1 MNSKQTIRQEVVQR
15 ADSGKLQFFPEGVFA
30 GLLVSIAF
38 YLGVSSFYLTE
49 NLAAFIQQTFVLLFF
64 CLAVSVQRLCQ
75 HHRWV
80 KIGRCLLILCFI
92 SLLYNALAGLAFN
105 NVPWISD
112 GLLYGYDTFLG
123 LDVIH
128 SRIAPAITQIQWQT
142 EFLSLGYAAFIPYL
156 AISVFLYGAHRDT
169 QLSELF
175 LLSIALLYAIG
186 FLGYLFVPA
195 HGPVVHLAEQIT
207 TPINGGFFH
216 SLVTSSVDQAG
227 GPHGAFPSIHVGA
240 AVLLCLFDFR
250 HGSRMRAWLY
260 LPLVLL
266 IALATVLL
274 RYHYVVD
281 LLAGVVIAVTAMF
294 VAERWIAQQRK
305 QY

>member
-1 MNSKQTIRQEVVQR
+1 MNINQTIRHGLVQR
-15 ADSGKLQFFPEGVFA
+15 AASDKLHLLPEGVFA

-38 YLGVSSFYLTE
+38 YLGVSSIYLPE
-49 NLAAFIQQTFVLLFF
+49 NLGAFIQQTCVLLFF
-64 CLAVSVQRLCQ
+64 GVVVSVQRLYQ

-80 KIGRCLLILCFI
+80 KIGRCLLFLGFI
-92 SLLYNALAGLAFN
+92 SLLYNALAALAFN
-105 NVPWISD
+105 NVPWVSD
-112 GLLYGYDTFLG
+112 GLLYGYDRFLR

-128 SRIAPAITQIQWQT
+128 TRIAPAITQFLWQT
-142 EFLSLGYAAFIPYL
+142 ECLSLAYAAFIPYL
-156 AISVFLYGAHRDT
+156 TISVFLYGAHRDT

-175 LLSIALLYAIG
+175 LLSVALLYAFG

-195 HGPVVHLAEQIT
+195 HGPVIHLAEQIT

-216 SLVTSSVDQAG
+216 SLVTTSVDQAG

-240 AVLLCLFDFR
+240 AVFLCLFDFR
-250 HGSRMRAWLY
+250 HGSRTRAWLY

-274 RYHYVVD
+274 RYHYVID
-281 LLAGVVIAVTAMF
+281 LLAGVLIAVAAMF
-294 VAERWIAQQRK
+294 VAERWTAKQRR
-305 QY
+305 